1 MNGRRAASLLLAC
14 LAVSVLVFG
23 SGGFS
28 SVTAERSLSVAVVD
42 TDEAYVGVDATQRG
56 QSGTLTV
63 TVTNR
68 FVEPLT
74 VERLVV
80 DGTRERSPDGKSST
94 VGVGDQRR
102 YSVKTAGADTVRVR
116 VTAEGFEATVTVP
129 VETTSS
135 KTATPTE
142 SGGTSGHDT
151 TTTPD

>member
-80 DGTRERSPDGKSST
+80 DGSRERPPDGNAT
-94 VGVGDQRR
+94 VRVGQQRT
-102 YSVKTAGADTVRVR
+102 YSVKTAGADTVQVR

-135 KTATPTE
+135 ETATPTE